1 MTRYLLLLWILLVAV
16 AERGT
21 SQVSNRSGVVVA
33 VYGIDPTT
41 QARVLLM
48 SAPPDAATTFPLNA
62 LSGHVL
68 EVREVADEHSGLCH
82 GVNHVCRSAAFQISA
97 TDGSAIHITA
107 DAEALLI
114 HQEQDE
120 SAGIAFRT
128 TENKCQ
134 RAAQESLAKQ
144 GHEPAAL
151 ERALDDLVDCVAQQ
165 ATREFEKVHR
175 MQASALQKVAEQWEA
190 YVCVDDQLN
199 TTDDIARTQWEYGGQ
214 SYPVHVQHELP
225 ASNIHLI
232 HNFITSEECAAIAA
246 EANTRLEPAK
256 VFDSTGRRCLS
267 PDRKALHARVQ
278 VPWEVESA
286 DNPIAR
292 LSRRIFNYTNSA
304 LGLTLDAKGQ
314 EDLRSVQYSGR
325 GRHDHEP
332 DQYKAHCD
340 GECTGGR
347 HKLGSRVASMIM
359 YCRVADVGGHTV
371 FRQSGVHIKPEVGR

>member
-1 MTRYLLLLWILLVAV
+1 
-16 AERGT
+16 
-21 SQVSNRSGVVVA
+21 VVA
-33 VYGIDPTT
+33 VYGIDPAT
-41 QARVLLM
+41 QERVLLM
-48 SAPPDAATTFPLNA
+48 SAPPDAATTFPLHA
-62 LSGHVL
+62 LPGHVL
-68 EVREVADEHSGLCH
+68 EVGEVADEHSGLCH
-82 GVNHVCRSAAFQISA
+82 GVNHVCRSAAFQLSA
-97 TDGSAIHITA
+97 TDGRAIHITA

-114 HQEQDE
+114 HKEQYE
-120 SAGIAFRT
+120 SAGIASRT

-134 RAAQESLAKQ
+134 QSAQESLAKH
-144 GHEPAAL
+144 GFEPAAVA
-151 ERALDDLVDCVAQQ
+151 RALDDLVACVAQK
-165 ATREFEKVHR
+165 ATQEYEKRHR
-175 MQASALQKVAEQWEA
+175 MHASALQKVVQQWEDYA
-190 YVCVDDQLN
+190 CMDDQLN
-199 TTDDIARTQWEYGGQ
+199 TTDDIARRQWEYGGQ

-232 HNFITSEECAAIAA
+232 HNFITPEECAAIAV
-246 EANTRLEPAK
+246 EANTRLEPAQ
-256 VFDSTGRRCLS
+256 VFDSTGRRFLS
-267 PDRKALHARVQ
+267 PDRKALHARVK
-278 VPWEVESA
+278 VPWEEESA
-286 DNPIAR
+286 DNLIAR

-314 EDLRSVQYSGR
+314 EDLRSVHYSGR